1 MGVASAHAAK
11 NQRHA
16 FQDCIM
22 SAVAFAFP
30 RHDDIANAEVRLRAV
45 VVPIRRTQ

>member
-16 FQDCIM
+16 FQNCIM
-22 SAVAFAFP
+22 SAVAFAFDS
-30 RHDDIANAEVRLRAV
+30 HGDIANAEVRSRAV
-45 VVPIRRTQ
+45 VPVSRTR

>member
-11 NQRHA
+11 NLRHA

-22 SAVAFAFP
+22 PAVAFAFA
-30 RHDDIANAEVRLRAV
+30 RHCDIANAEVRLRAV
-45 VVPIRRTQ
+45 IVPF